1 FTRDNMS
8 KPPSSRSFGGRL
20 VLSLESK
27 PCSIAQVQ
35 SFVQEVMPRFNIN
48 DDTFGNILVSLTEAV
63 NNAMIHGNRRDANKR
78 VNVSVERRVETV
90 AVKVSDEGK
99 GFDYDSLPDPTAPE
113 NIECCGGRGVFLMRA
128 LSDDIRYSDN
138 GSTVEMRFRV

>member
-1 FTRDNMS
+1 MS
-8 KPPSSRSFGGRL
+8 KPPSSKSFGGRL

-48 DDTFGNILVSLTEAV
+48 EDTFGNILVSLTEAV
-63 NNAMIHGNRRDANKR
+63 NNAMIHGNRNDTSKR
-78 VNVSVERRVETV
+78 VNVSVEGNKEAV
-90 AVKVSDEGK
+90 AVRVSDEGK
-99 GFDYDSLPDPTAPE
+99 GFDYDNLPDPTAPE

-128 LSDDIRYSDN
+128 LSDDMSYLNN